1 MDSRYISNGKLR
13 GCEDR
18 LDVYLHKK
26 KKKREREREVVDDA
40 KVFDL

>member
-26 KKKREREREVVDDA
+26 KKRERERE
-40 KVFDL
+40 KL

>member
-1 MDSRYISNGKLR
+1 MDSGYISNGKLR

-26 KKKREREREVVDDA
+26 KKKREVIDDA